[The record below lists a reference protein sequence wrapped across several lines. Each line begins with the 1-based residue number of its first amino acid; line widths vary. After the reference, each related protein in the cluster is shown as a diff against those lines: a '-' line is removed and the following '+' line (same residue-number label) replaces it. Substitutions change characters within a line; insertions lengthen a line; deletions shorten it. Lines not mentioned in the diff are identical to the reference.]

1 MEEWARKEVAATTE
15 QGGSHAVIDLLRS
28 ERNEGVD
35 LSSSPLIA
43 PAPPPPSVIGDSQP
57 RRLSLL
63 SHFSFSSDLSE
74 ADAEW
79 EKDET
84 VRALRIELG
93 LEDKVLVSMSAED
106 RMKLAIEAV
115 DQGDYLAPAAASRY
129 GVDVTTMRRRM
140 KGTPPKKA
148 SNATK
153 RRFSDPEELVIKE
166 YGFHMCDLGHPPTLQ
181 MVTDAASTIERGKP
195 ELSQVGASV

>member
-1 MEEWARKEVAATTE
+1 MFEPFTRSRSASCVSSCSSISLPPILQLTEIPDSQEPQDETQVYVVPTMEEWARKEVAATTE

-115 DQGDYLAPAAASRY
+115 DQGDYLAPAAASR
-129 GVDVTTMRRRM
+129 
-140 KGTPPKKA
+140 
-148 SNATK
+148 
-153 RRFSDPEELVIKE
+153 
-166 YGFHMCDLGHPPTLQ
+166 
-181 MVTDAASTIERGKP
+181 
-195 ELSQVGASV
+195 